1 MPKCSSSR
9 LPHSLVRVK
18 QARNVVC
25 DARWG
30 RLRERAGAMSGL
42 AGAHTAAYGTLAN
55 RAQFRRRVRM
65 VIAAASG
72 QAVSR
77 HCSQPLHLLPR
88 RSTGTMHAS
97 HCQWEACIPAI
108 SAVLSSRGLPCGCQ
122 TKECVRQV
130 ACSQLLYLSKPLGHV
145 CALHVSSSTAVY
157 MRICSA

>member
-1 MPKCSSSR
+1 MLAKM
-9 LPHSLVRVK
+9 LVFAITTQCGSFRNNIK

-30 RLRERAGAMSGL
+30 RLRERTGAMSGL
-42 AGAHTAAYGTLAN
+42 AGANTAAYGTLAN

-88 RSTGTMHAS
+88 RSAGK
-97 HCQWEACIPAI
+97 I
-108 SAVLSSRGLPCGCQ
+108 SA
-122 TKECVRQV
+122 QV
-130 ACSQLLYLSKPLGHV
+130 EARRRLQDEGNTISGALMRRHALWFRLADQLGR
-145 CALHVSSSTAVY
+145 ST
-157 MRICSA
+157 